1 MLNIRKFFE
10 ERLMPQES
18 ADTQTRDRDLQY
30 ATAALLLEVA
40 KSDYEQDD
48 LERAVIIAMLRD
60 TFDLDN
66 ESIDELVQ
74 MADSATSQAHDVY
87 QFTQLVNE
95 HYHYDDK
102 ARLIENLWK
111 VAYADGRLD
120 RYEEHFI
127 RKVAGLLHVA
137 HSDFIKAKLDVLAG
151 LEAGDV

>member
-10 ERLMPQES
+10 ERLVPNDHTDPQE
-18 ADTQTRDRDLQY
+18 RDREIRY

-40 KSDYEQDD
+40 KADFEQDE

-60 TFDLDN
+60 TFELDN
-66 ESIDELVQ
+66 ETIDQLVQ
-74 MADSATSQAHDVY
+74 MADSATRQAHDVF

-95 HYHYDDK
+95 HYHYDNK
-102 ARLIENLWK
+102 TRLIENLWK

-120 RYEEHFI
+120 RYEEQFI

-137 HSDFIKAKLDVLAG
+137 HSDFIKAKVDVLAA
-151 LEAGDV
+151 LEAEG

>member
-10 ERLMPQES
+10 ERLVPNETTDP
-18 ADTQTRDRDLQY
+18 AERDREIRY

-40 KSDYEQDD
+40 KADFEQDE

-60 TFDLDN
+60 TFELDN
-66 ESIDELVQ
+66 ETIDQLVQ
-74 MADSATSQAHDVY
+74 MADSATRQAHDVF

-95 HYHYDDK
+95 HYDYDNK
-102 ARLIENLWK
+102 TRLIENLWK

-120 RYEEHFI
+120 RYEEQFI

-137 HSDFIKAKLDVLAG
+137 HSDFIKAKVDVLAA
-151 LEAGDV
+151 LEAQG